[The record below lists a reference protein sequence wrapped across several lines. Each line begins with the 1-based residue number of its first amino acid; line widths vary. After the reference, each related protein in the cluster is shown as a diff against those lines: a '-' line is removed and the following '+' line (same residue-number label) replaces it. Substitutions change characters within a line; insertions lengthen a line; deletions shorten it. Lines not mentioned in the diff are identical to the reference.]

1 MRNVDFMVDPQVHLE
16 VRRLQGRLES
26 TRPGELPFFDQP
38 SSFRI
43 LVEHGEVAI
52 STASMAAI
60 LNTYTFG
67 YEGAPLSDVEIS
79 VHEGKLRQKGSL
91 HKEPCA
97 CRSRWTASSAC
108 VRTASCSSTPPRS
121 RPPASA

>member
-1 MRNVDFMVDPQVHLE
+1 DPQVRLE

-52 STASMAAI
+52 STPSMAAI

-67 YEGAPLSDVEIS
+67 YEGAPFSDVEIS

-91 HKEPCA
+91 HKGGLSVPFEMDGEL
-97 CRSRWTASSAC
+97 SL
-108 VRTASCSSTPPRS
+108 
-121 RPPASA
+121 RPDGKLQLHPTSIKAAG